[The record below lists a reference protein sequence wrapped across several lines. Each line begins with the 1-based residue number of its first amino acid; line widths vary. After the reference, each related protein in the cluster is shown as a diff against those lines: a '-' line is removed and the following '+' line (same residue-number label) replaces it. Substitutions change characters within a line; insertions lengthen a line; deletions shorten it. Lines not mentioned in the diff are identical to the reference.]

1 MSVFA
6 YKAKTEGGKVIKG
19 KIESRNQR
27 EAIKELSQMD
37 LVVFEVKPVS
47 ALLNREITIG
57 KPLKEKEF
65 VVFLRQFATLMDAGI
80 LVLDAVELL
89 SEQTESEVLQKAL
102 LEIAE
107 DIKGGQ
113 PLSDSMEQY
122 PKLFPELLVQM
133 IRSGEVSGRLDDVL
147 DQMANY
153 YEKQHTLKQQVSS
166 ALVYPAVVAVF
177 AVAVTIFMLV
187 AIVPMFAGMYADSG
201 SELPVITRIV
211 MAISSFIQGYW
222 WLLILIVLAL
232 VYAFRRV
239 KKTESGR
246 YFIDKLKLKIPIFGK
261 YNQKVVMARMTQ
273 TLSSLLASSVPIL
286 QAVEVTSRV
295 VGNKVV
301 EEVLLESRDSLE
313 RGESLARPMSESWVF
328 PLLVIHMVRVGE
340 QSGAL
345 DAMLKKVA
353 DIYDQEVTIATDKLQ
368 SMIEPVLIIFLAF
381 VAGFII
387 LSIVVPMFGMFSNFQ

>member
-6 YKAKTEGGKVIKG
+6 YKAKTEKGKIING

-27 EAIKELSQMD
+27 EAIKELSHMD
-37 LVVFEVKPVS
+37 LIVFEVKPVS
-47 ALLNREITIG
+47 AFLNQEISFG
-57 KPLKEKEF
+57 KPLKEKDF

-80 LVLDAVELL
+80 LVLNAVELL
-89 SEQTESEVLQKAL
+89 SEQTESDALQKAL

-122 PKLFPELLVQM
+122 PELFPELLVQM

-147 DQMANY
+147 DQMATY
-153 YEKQHTLKQQVSS
+153 YEKQHNLKQKVSS
-166 ALVYPAVVAVF
+166 ALTYPMVIGIF

-187 AIVPMFAGMYADSG
+187 AIVPMFAEMYASSG
-201 SELPVITRIV
+201 EELPLITRAV
-211 MAISSFIQGYW
+211 LAISSFIQNFW
-222 WLLILIVLAL
+222 WVLILAVLAL
-232 VYAFRRV
+232 ILAVR
-239 KKTESGR
+239 KLKDTESGK
-246 YFIDKLKLKIPIFGK
+246 YFFDKIKLKIPIFGK

-301 EEVLLESRDSLE
+301 EDVLLKSRDSLE
-313 RGESLARPMSESWVF
+313 RGESLAGPMSESWVF
-328 PLLVIHMVRVGE
+328 PPLVIHMARVGE
-340 QSGAL
+340 KSGAL
-345 DAMLKKVA
+345 DMMLKKVA
-353 DIYDQEVTIATDKLQ
+353 DIYDQEVTVATDKLQ
-368 SMIEPVLIIFLAF
+368 SLIEPVLIIFLAF
-381 VAGFII
+381 VVGFII
-387 LSIVVPMFGMFSNFQ
+387 LSIVVPMFGMFNTMS

>member
-187 AIVPMFAGMYADSG
+187 A
-201 SELPVITRIV
+201 
-211 MAISSFIQGYW
+211 
-222 WLLILIVLAL
+222 
-232 VYAFRRV
+232 
-239 KKTESGR
+239 
-246 YFIDKLKLKIPIFGK
+246 
-261 YNQKVVMARMTQ
+261 
-273 TLSSLLASSVPIL
+273 
-286 QAVEVTSRV
+286 
-295 VGNKVV
+295 
-301 EEVLLESRDSLE
+301 
-313 RGESLARPMSESWVF
+313 
-328 PLLVIHMVRVGE
+328 
-340 QSGAL
+340 
-345 DAMLKKVA
+345 
-353 DIYDQEVTIATDKLQ
+353 
-368 SMIEPVLIIFLAF
+368 
-381 VAGFII
+381 
-387 LSIVVPMFGMFSNFQ
+387 

>member
-6 YKAKTEGGKVIKG
+6 YKAKTEKGKIING

-27 EAIKELSQMD
+27 EAIKELSHMD
-37 LVVFEVKPVS
+37 LIVFEVKPVS
-47 ALLNREITIG
+47 AFLNQEIAFG
-57 KPLKEKEF
+57 KPLKEKDF

-80 LVLDAVELL
+80 LVLNAVELL
-89 SEQTESEVLQKAL
+89 SEQTESDALQKAL

-122 PKLFPELLVQM
+122 PELFPELLVQM

-147 DQMANY
+147 DQMATY
-153 YEKQHTLKQQVSS
+153 YEKQHNLKQKVSS
-166 ALVYPAVVAVF
+166 ALTYPMVIGIF

-187 AIVPMFAGMYADSG
+187 AIVPMFADMYASSG
-201 SELPVITRIV
+201 EELPLITRAV
-211 MAISSFIQGYW
+211 LAISRFIQNFW
-222 WLLILIVLAL
+222 WVLILAVLAL
-232 VYAFRRV
+232 TLTVR
-239 KKTESGR
+239 KIKDTESGK
-246 YFIDKLKLKIPIFGK
+246 YFFDKIKLKIAIFGK

-301 EEVLLESRDSLE
+301 EDVLLKSRDSLE
-313 RGESLARPMSESWVF
+313 RGESLAGPMSESWVF
-328 PLLVIHMVRVGE
+328 PPLVIHMARVGE

-345 DAMLKKVA
+345 DMMLKKVA
-353 DIYDQEVTIATDKLQ
+353 DIYDQEVTVATDKLQ
-368 SMIEPVLIIFLAF
+368 SLIEPVLIIFLAF
-381 VAGFII
+381 VVGVII
-387 LSIVVPMFGMFSNFQ
+387 LSIVVPMFGMFSTLS